1 MKNATVKQIIT
12 LLMMTVGM
20 VLILALMPEQKNSQ
34 PAQVSAASQLA
45 QQLEK

>member
-20 VLILALMPEQKNSQ
+20 VLILALMPEQKVSQ
-34 PAQVSAASQLA
+34 PSQVSAANQLA